1 MNSRI
6 SDRRAGLCRASGVEY
21 AVVLTLSQAE
31 WCPYSSAVRQRLTE
45 LGIDFVAKQVA
56 PRQEDR
62 EGRHE
67 IPLLTNGDGE
77 RFEGTDAC
85 FEFLES
91 LAPGEKE
98 YEHRAQYRAHRP
110 DRARETTAC
119 VLAEQAPLAPR
130 PAKSTAQDRSTL

>member
-1 MNSRI
+1 
-6 SDRRAGLCRASGVEY
+6 
-21 AVVLTLSQAE
+21 VLTLYQAE

-62 EGRHE
+62 EGEHE

-77 RFEGTDAC
+77 RFEGTDAV

-91 LAPGEKE
+91 LAPGEVE
-98 YEHRAQYRAHRP
+98 HEHRAQYRAHRA
-110 DRARETTAC
+110 DRARETTAS
-119 VLAEQAPLAPR
+119 VLAEQAPLGAKPPNPR
-130 PAKSTAQDRSTL
+130 GKRGTDEVAI